1 MLDSLTNRLTG
12 ILDRLRGF
20 GRLTEENIQEA
31 LREVRVA
38 LLEADV
44 NFKVVKGFIDRVRVK
59 AVGQDVLQS
68 LTPGQQVV
76 KVVRDEL
83 VELLGGSAHRLAMAP
98 HPPTVVMLVGLQG
111 SGKTTSAAKLARH
124 FQKQGQHPL
133 LAAADVYRPAAV
145 DQLKT
150 LGAQLG
156 IPVVGEATQRPVEI
170 CAAARDEAA
179 RRGLSPLILD
189 TAGRLHIDE
198 EMLEE
203 LRAIKRAVGPHHV
216 LLVVDAMTGQDAVTV
231 AEKFNAAI
239 GIDAVVLTKMD
250 GDARGGAALSVRQ
263 VTGRPIAF
271 VGVGEKTEALEPF
284 HPDRL
289 AQRILGMGDVL
300 SLVEKAQATVDA
312 GQAEALAQKIHDDTF
327 TLEDF
332 ATQLRQLRSMGP
344 LGQLMDMVPFF
355 KGARGLPKEMTGE
368 EQELDR
374 YTAII
379 GSMTPHERREPSV
392 INGSRRA
399 RIARGSGTN
408 VSDVNRLLKQYGQ
421 LRKMMKGLKN
431 MEGRMGKF
439 KGALPFLAD
448 LMRQM
453 PIPLALDFLE
463 VSSYGEATESSGVVR
478 ILKDLAKPIEG
489 RDVVVV
495 EDILDTG
502 HTLAYVIEHLRS
514 KQPASVRLCTLLDK
528 PARRIVPI
536 QIDYRG
542 FEIPDKF
549 VVGYGLDYAERYRN
563 LPFIGVLKPEVYRG
577 EP

>member
-1 MLDSLTNRLTG
+1 MLDSLTSRLTG

-20 GRLTEENIQEA
+20 GRLTEDNIQEA

-44 NFKVVKGFIDRVRVK
+44 NFKVVKSFVERVRVK

-83 VELLGGSAHRLAMAP
+83 VDLLGGSAHRLAMAS
-98 HPPTVVMLVGLQG
+98 HPPTVVMLIGLQG

-133 LAAADVYRPAAV
+133 LAAVDVYRPAAV

-156 IPVVGEATQRPVEI
+156 IPVVGEATQRPVDI

-239 GIDAVVLTKMD
+239 GIDAVILTKMD

-312 GQAEALAQKIHDDTF
+312 GQAEALAQKIRDDAF

-332 ATQLRQLRSMGP
+332 ATQLKQLRSMGP

-355 KGARGLPKEMTGE
+355 KGAKGLPKEMSGE

-374 YTAII
+374 YGAII
-379 GSMTPHERREPSV
+379 ASMTPHERREPSV

-399 RIARGSGTN
+399 RIARGSGTS
-408 VSDVNRLLKQYGQ
+408 VSDVNRLLKQYAQ
-421 LRKMMKGLKN
+421 LKKMMKGLKN

-439 KGALPFLAD
+439 KGALPFLP
-448 LMRQM
+448 R
-453 PIPLALDFLE
+453 
-463 VSSYGEATESSGVVR
+463 
-478 ILKDLAKPIEG
+478 
-489 RDVVVV
+489 
-495 EDILDTG
+495 
-502 HTLAYVIEHLRS
+502 
-514 KQPASVRLCTLLDK
+514 
-528 PARRIVPI
+528 
-536 QIDYRG
+536 
-542 FEIPDKF
+542 
-549 VVGYGLDYAERYRN
+549 
-563 LPFIGVLKPEVYRG
+563 
-577 EP
+577 